1 MKMRTLN
8 KNTQKMYY
16 ANQDRV
22 VPIYEYYE
30 DEDGNV
36 IPLDTGETK
45 LVDGEPIEFK
55 GNISLSNGG
64 EVEVQEFGLSQA
76 DYSAILVTS
85 KNTLPIAET
94 SLIWYENEP
103 KKDIDGN
110 TDEFSADYRIV
121 KISPSLNVDKYVL
134 QKVVK

>member
-1 MKMRTLN
+1 MRTL
-8 KNTQKMYY
+8 KRNTQKMYY

-22 VPIYEYYE
+22 IPIYEYYE
-30 DEDGNV
+30 DEDGNM

-45 LVDGEPIEFK
+45 LVYSEPIEFK

-76 DYSAILVTS
+76 DYSAILVVS
-85 KNTLPIAET
+85 KDYIPLTET
-94 SLIWYENEP
+94 SLVWHTTEP
-103 KKDIDGN
+103 TKDIDGN
-110 TDEFSADYRIV
+110 TNEFSADYRVV
-121 KISPSLNVDKYVL
+121 KVSDSLNVGKYAL

>member
-1 MKMRTLN
+1 MRILN

-22 VPIYEYYE
+22 VPICEYYE
-30 DEDGNV
+30 DEDGNM

-45 LVDGEPIEFK
+45 LVYGEPIEFK

-64 EVEVQEFGLSQA
+64 EVEVQEFGLDIGS
-76 DYSAILVTS
+76 YSAVLVTS
-85 KNTLPIAET
+85 KNTLPITEM

>member
-1 MKMRTLN
+1 MRTLK

-30 DEDGNV
+30 DEDGNM

-45 LVDGEPIEFK
+45 LVYGEPIEFK
-55 GNISLSNGG
+55 GNISLSNSG
-64 EVEVQEFGLSQA
+64 EVNTQEYGLNLG
-76 DYSAILVTS
+76 DYSAILVVGKDYIPLS
-85 KNTLPIAET
+85 ET

-103 KKDIDGN
+103 TKDIDGN
-110 TDEFSADYRIV
+110 TNEFSADYRVV
-121 KISPSLNVDKYVL
+121 KVSDSLNVSKYAL

>member
-1 MKMRTLN
+1 MRTLN

-30 DEDGNV
+30 DEDGNM

-45 LVDGEPIEFK
+45 LVYGEPIEFK

-64 EVEVQEFGLSQA
+64 EVEVQEFGLDIGA
-76 DYSAILVTS
+76 YSAILVTN
-85 KNTLPIAET
+85 KNYINLSET
-94 SLIWYENEP
+94 SLVWHSTEP
-103 KKDIDGN
+103 TKDIDGN
-110 TDEFSADYRIV
+110 TNEFSADYRVV
-121 KISPSLNVDKYVL
+121 KVSDSLNVSKYAL

>member
-1 MKMRTLN
+1 MRTLN

-30 DEDGNV
+30 DEDGNM

-45 LVDGEPIEFK
+45 LVYGEPIEFK

-64 EVEVQEFGLSQA
+64 EVEVQEYGLDAGS
-76 DYSAILVTS
+76 YSAVLVTS
-85 KNTLPIAET
+85 KNTLPITEM

-103 KKDIDGN
+103 KRDIDGN

>member
-1 MKMRTLN
+1 MRTLN

-30 DEDGNV
+30 DEDGNM

-45 LVDGEPIEFK
+45 LVYGEPIEFK
-55 GNISLSNGG
+55 GNISLSNSG
-64 EVEVQEFGLSQA
+64 EVNTQEYGLNLG
-76 DYSAILVTS
+76 DYSAILVVG
-85 KNTLPIAET
+85 KNTLPITET

>member
-1 MKMRTLN
+1 MRTLN

-30 DEDGNV
+30 DEDGNM

-45 LVDGEPIEFK
+45 LVYGEPIEFK

-85 KNTLPIAET
+85 KNTLPITET

>member
-1 MKMRTLN
+1 MRTLN

-30 DEDGNV
+30 DEDGNM

-45 LVDGEPIEFK
+45 LVYGEPIEFK

-64 EVEVQEFGLSQA
+64 EVEVQEYGLSQA
-76 DYSAILVTS
+76 DYSAILITS
-85 KNTLPIAET
+85 KNTLPITET

-110 TDEFSADYRIV
+110 TDEFSADYRVV
-121 KISPSLNVDKYVL
+121 KVSDSLNVSKYAL